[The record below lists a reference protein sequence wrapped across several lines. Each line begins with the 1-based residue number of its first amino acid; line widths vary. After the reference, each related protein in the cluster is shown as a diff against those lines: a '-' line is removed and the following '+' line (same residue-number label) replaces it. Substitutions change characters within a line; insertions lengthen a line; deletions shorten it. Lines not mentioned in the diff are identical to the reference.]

1 MKKLILIFLLFC
13 SLQSIAQRSYG
24 YSTSDKKEFGA
35 AMIIGGVSLST
46 AMILEDARSYGTYT
60 QNNNKSYSSTYV
72 IPPFYKQFPK
82 NVFFVVG
89 IGFTITGLFT
99 LKH

>member
-13 SLQSIAQRSYG
+13 SLQSIAQKSYG
-24 YSTSDKKEFGA
+24 YSNSEKKEFGA
-35 AMIIGGVSLST
+35 AMIVGGVGLSA
-46 AMILEDARSYGTYT
+46 AMILEDAHSYGTYNQIT
-60 QNNNKSYSSTYV
+60 KNGYTYV

-89 IGFTITGLFT
+89 IGFTITGLLS